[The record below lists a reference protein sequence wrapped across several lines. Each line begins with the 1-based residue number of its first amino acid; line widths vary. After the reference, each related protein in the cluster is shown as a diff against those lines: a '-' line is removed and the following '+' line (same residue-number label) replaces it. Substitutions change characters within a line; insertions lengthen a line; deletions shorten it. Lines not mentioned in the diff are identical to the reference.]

1 MFKISL
7 STGQLQARYGDKET
21 LRIVKEIGADAIDFC
36 LEDFNGRY
44 DYRNESSVYS
54 MSEKEF
60 CAYFSDLKKY
70 ADELGIEICQTH
82 GRGFG
87 FRNLKDEDDA
97 LIENARLD
105 CLATSLL
112 GAPVCVIHAVTTMFH
127 RNASAQFMRDL
138 NFEMF
143 MRILPYAKK
152 YGIKVATETF
162 GDIHGGECCDFFGNL
177 DEFISSY
184 ERVCTIEDNR
194 KYFTVCMDTGHTN
207 KATKFNKNP
216 QVPEAIRQLG
226 DRITVLHLNDNNT
239 EGDQHLIP
247 FVDKSGQP
255 IEGTIDWE
263 ETFGALKEIGY
274 TGVYNMELHMPRYG
288 EEIMPETGAFAIKV
302 LRNALKKYG
311 G

>member
-7 STGQLQARYGDKET
+7 STWQLQERYGDKET
-21 LRIVKEIGADAIDFC
+21 LRIAKEIGADAIDFS

-44 DYRNESSVYS
+44 DYRNKKSIYS
-54 MSEKEF
+54 ASEEEF
-60 CAYFSDLKKY
+60 CAYFSNLKKY

-112 GAPVCVIHAVTTMFH
+112 GAPVCVMHAVTTMFH
-127 RNASAQFMRDL
+127 ETASAQFMRDL

-143 MRILPYAKK
+143 VQILPYAKE

-162 GDIHGGECCDFFGNL
+162 GDVHGGKCCDFFGNL

-184 ERVCTIEDNR
+184 ERVCAIEDNR

-216 QVPEAIRQLG
+216 QVADAIRQLG

-239 EGDQHLIP
+239 ICDQHLIP
-247 FVDKSGQP
+247 FVNKNVAP
-255 IEGTIDWE
+255 IDGTIDWA
-263 ETFGALKEIGY
+263 ETMKALKDIGY
-274 TGVYNMELHMPRYG
+274 KGVYNLEVNLHRYG
-288 EEIMPETGAFAIKV
+288 EEIMVDTGAFAIKV
-302 LRNALKKYG
+302 LRNFLEKI
-311 G
+311 